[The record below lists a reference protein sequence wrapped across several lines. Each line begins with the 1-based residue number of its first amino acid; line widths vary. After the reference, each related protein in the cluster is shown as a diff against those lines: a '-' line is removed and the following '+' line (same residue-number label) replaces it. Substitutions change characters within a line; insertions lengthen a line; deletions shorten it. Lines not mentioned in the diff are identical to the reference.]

1 MQRRELR
8 QMVKKGATWHEI
20 VSVVPNGGNYRKK
33 EPQAKRGITMRVNEI
48 KHQANL
54 EKWKQNILDCRMS
67 GLTVQQWC
75 SEYGCNKATYY
86 RWEREIFKK
95 TDTLVPVTASTNAA
109 VTLSGQPEFAELP
122 IAASGP
128 LALQE
133 AIRPSRFESVAI
145 IRVGKVELE
154 LSNSVSEKLMRQ
166 LKGLMS
172 LAE

>member
-1 MQRRELR
+1 
-8 QMVKKGATWHEI
+8 
-20 VSVVPNGGNYRKK
+20 
-33 EPQAKRGITMRVNEI
+33 MRVNEI
-48 KHQANL
+48 KHQASL

-95 TDTLVPVTASTNAA
+95 TDTLVPATESTNAA
-109 VTLSGQPEFAELP
+109 VTLSGQPEFVELP

-145 IRVGKVELE
+145 IRVGKGTGYLPFT
-154 LSNSVSEKLMRQ
+154 SF
-166 LKGLMS
+166 S
-172 LAE
+172 LTDAGTMPYTYDVKNGCLPYPEGYVYGGYTTL